1 MANPDLLKP
10 LTKSKRQELA
20 TLTRFG
26 TSLFASQCY
35 PEAGLFACVRNGGV
49 HRNMLICHHST
60 LGGYSIWCHAQVR
73 TWGEGALLREAC
85 TTAEKCNCQ
94 AHWLLDASSMSVQ
107 LCFSFTCLSSYFWI
121 VEGEAEATDRE
132 VWLWQIQ
139 KTSRVA
145 QSLIF
150 WLGLHGLCY
159 SGNVI
164 VHIRT
169 GQKHFVHFVT

>member
-94 AHWLLDASSMSVQ
+94 AHWLLDASSMSWQ
-107 LCFSFTCLSSYFWI
+107 LCFFQLFVEPFLMASLRWGRSYRLRSLTLTDSKDVTCCSES
-121 VEGEAEATDRE
+121 
-132 VWLWQIQ
+132 
-139 KTSRVA
+139 
-145 QSLIF
+145 
-150 WLGLHGLCY
+150 
-159 SGNVI
+159 
-164 VHIRT
+164 HILAGTTWALLLR
-169 GQKHFVHFVT
+169 